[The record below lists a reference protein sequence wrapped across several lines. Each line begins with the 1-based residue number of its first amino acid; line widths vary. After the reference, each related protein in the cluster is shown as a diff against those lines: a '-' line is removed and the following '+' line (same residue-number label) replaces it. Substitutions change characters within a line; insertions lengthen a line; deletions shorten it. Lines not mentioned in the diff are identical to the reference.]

1 MIGMM
6 GLMFW
11 LSKHTKSYVLTLIAG
26 IAIVLLPLLL
36 ALLGV
41 PYASYFLLN
50 PLLIGNACL

>member
-1 MIGMM
+1 MM